1 VVSSLTLVLVKIV
14 WFSHKKKRQQKQKQT
29 RGTTLKTTLNFY
41 TAKET
46 INKMERQLT
55 EWQKI
60 LASQIF
66 DKGIIS
72 KIYKRLI

>member
-1 VVSSLTLVLVKIV
+1 MVFT
-14 WFSHKKKRQQKQKQT
+14 QKEKAAKAKT
-29 RGTTLKTTLNFY
+29 NKGDYIKNYRGTTLKTTLNFY

>member
-1 VVSSLTLVLVKIV
+1 MKIR
-14 WFSHKKKRQQKQKQT
+14 WFSHQKQRQQKQKQT

-46 INKMERQLT
+46 INKMKRQLT
-55 EWQKI
+55 EWGKI
-60 LASQIF
+60 LGSQIF

-72 KIYKRLI
+72 KIYKKLI

>member
-1 VVSSLTLVLVKIV
+1 LV
-14 WFSHKKKRQQKQKQT
+14 FTQKEKAAKAKT
-29 RGTTLKTTLNFY
+29 NKGDYIKNYRGTTLKTTLNFY